1 MAVKNIQELAEIF
14 MRTYSEKDFV
24 ELYKRI
30 KPGLLNHCKS
40 ILIEQEA
47 AEDALSNTM
56 AKIWTKI
63 SQYDPSRGNFSTWI
77 YNIARN
83 ESLGIKKN
91 EDRYLPMTHEVVRSN
106 EESEDSSYPTIS
118 SSPVTLE
125 AEFDYISTENDEM
138 ENLYDNVIEKMKDLP
153 EIYKDIL
160 FDREIL
166 RMKYKEIADKYGM
179 KKRAIATRIRRA
191 RLKVREMFPGVN
203 LTFNN

>member
-1 MAVKNIQELAEIF
+1 MAVKNIQELAESF
-14 MRTYSEKDFV
+14 MRTSSEKDFV

-47 AEDALSNTM
+47 AEDAVSNTM

-63 SQYDPSRGNFSTWI
+63 SQYDPSRGNFSTWV

-91 EDRYLPMTHEVVRSN
+91 EDRYLPIIQEVVRSN
-106 EESEDSSYPTIS
+106 DESEESVYPTIS

-125 AEFDYISTENDEM
+125 AEFDYITTENDEM
-138 ENLYDNVIEKMKDLP
+138 EDLYDNVIEKMKDLP

-166 RMKYKEIADKYGM
+166 RMKYQEIADKHGM
-179 KKRAIATRIRRA
+179 KKRAVATRIRRA
-191 RLKVREMFPGVN
+191 RLKVREMFPGIN
-203 LTFNN
+203 LNFTD